1 MISKFNKDSEFYTP
15 ERCYITEMHNNDTDK
30 DSSVAR
36 ARVMPGVTTQ
46 LHALK
51 DTDERY
57 VILSGEGFVEVG
69 SDFSA
74 NVGPLD
80 VVYIPKDVSQRITNT
95 SKDTDLIFLCVCS
108 PRFQVNSYIDLE
120 TQV

>member
-15 ERCYITEMHNNDTDK
+15 ERCYITEMHNNDTDE
-30 DSSVAR
+30 DTSVAR
-36 ARVMPGVTTQ
+36 ARVLPGVTTQ

-51 DTDERY
+51 GTDEPY

-74 NVGPLD
+74 KVGPLD

-95 SKDTDLIFLCVCS
+95 SKGTDLVFLCVCS
-108 PRFQVNSYIDLE
+108 PRFKVDTYVDLE
-120 TQV
+120 A

>member
-95 SKDTDLIFLCVCS
+95 SKDTDLIFICVCS